1 VTHTDED
8 RLHAAK
14 LAVADA
20 CVVCRQVSGELGKL
34 GALEKEDRT
43 PVTVADFA
51 SQAVVI
57 RRLHQLL
64 GPLPIVAE
72 ESSDALRKPDK
83 TPVLDRVVDAA
94 RAVWPDAD
102 REGVLWA
109 IDAGSDR
116 GQGDSFWTLDPIDG
130 TKGFLRGGQYAVCLA
145 FVDGRDPT
153 IGVLGCPHLGSD
165 LERPLDDPDCHGTLY
180 FGRAGAGV
188 HEVPTD
194 APDASAR
201 SIHVDDADATA
212 TTVTLVESVERGHS
226 DHTATAR
233 LLREIGVPATT
244 IRADSQAKYAMVA
257 RGQAN
262 LLLRIPVDRT
272 RREAI
277 WDHAAGALIASES
290 GCLVTDLDGHE
301 LDFSLGTHLTR
312 NRGIACA
319 HPSLSVRLAAALTK
333 AGAT

>member
-8 RLHAAK
+8 RLNAAK

-20 CVVCRQVSGELGKL
+20 CVVCRQVSAELGRL

-83 TPVLDRVVDAA
+83 TPVLDRVVKAA

-109 IDAGSDR
+109 IDAGGDR

-153 IGVLGCPHLGSD
+153 IGVLGCPHLSLD
-165 LERPLDDPDCHGTLY
+165 VERPVDDPDPHGTLQ
-180 FGRAGAGV
+180 FGSVGAGA
-188 HEVPTD
+188 HEVRADTPEG
-194 APDASAR
+194 PAR
-201 SIHVDDADATA
+201 SIRVENDDPATM
-212 TTVTLVESVERGHS
+212 TVTLVESVESGHS
-226 DHTATAR
+226 DHTVTAR
-233 LLREIGVPATT
+233 LLRELGLPATKV
-244 IRADSQAKYAMVA
+244 RADSQAKYAMVA

-262 LLLRIPVDRT
+262 LLLRIPVDKE

-290 GCLVTDLDGHE
+290 GCNVTDLDGE
-301 LDFSLGTHLTR
+301 RLDFSRGTRLTR

-319 HPSLSVRLAAALTK
+319 HPSLGARLAAALSK
-333 AGAT
+333 AEAT